1 MPPTNTSNNN
11 QTSIDKKQDESIKAT
26 KEALLQS
33 VIDLGASSNKVE
45 AIKKSMGEETSKQ
58 NMTETPKE
66 EALTKAP
73 NINTEVKSEDFT
85 SYDKYQK
92 ERELLRIFEDID
104 NKERSSVE
112 NLDPND
118 IDHKV
123 FKGELEKFLVENGK
137 SWASETDKKAELWIW
152 EKFGK
157 FKKTEAKDSSDAKIH
172 IEFEK
177 PDKNPYWGNATL
189 AKEHASILM
198 SAEKDTPGYMIGKE
212 LLVLQADIRRKI
224 GLDINPEPNDNA
236 DVYVHR
242 LMHKLQE
249 HKKSMLSQPE
259 NKPKQEAITE
269 IHGIKI
275 KDWNDAM
282 DYMFRE
288 RGITFDAFN
297 KHEKESRLQQIFGYN
312 KVEIQYIESIG
323 KPSKVIKMDY
333 FRDLPEWQIIEKI
346 PAKYFFNFKNVKL
359 SDGKILLQADIDTL
373 FKAGI
378 LKDEIVVSD
387 KEITH
392 NYSLT
397 RKNELEE
404 IQKIYQPNS
413 PVSEPYDYE
422 NIEQYIERV
431 TKDAQK
437 DNNFNY

>member
-11 QTSIDKKQDESIKAT
+11 QTPIDKPENQTIKET

-33 VIDLGASSNKVE
+33 VIDLGANPDKVE
-45 AIKKSMGEETSKQ
+45 AIKKSMGGEISPQAEV
-58 NMTETPKE
+58 ETPKNE
-66 EALTKAP
+66 PTKITP
-73 NINTEVKSEDFT
+73 SVNTESNNQEFT
-85 SYDKYQK
+85 SYDKYTK
-92 ERELLRIFEDID
+92 ERELLKVFEDTD
-104 NKERSSVE
+104 KENTPVE
-112 NLDPND
+112 NPNSDD
-118 IDHKV
+118 IDHKA

-212 LLVLQADIRRKI
+212 LLALKTDIKRKI
-224 GLDINPEPNDNA
+224 GFEVNPEPNDNA

-249 HKKSMLSQPE
+249 HKKSILSQPE
-259 NKPKQEAITE
+259 SKPKKKIITE

-275 KDWNDAM
+275 KNWNEAM
-282 DYMFRE
+282 DFMFRE

-297 KHEKESRLQQIFGYN
+297 KHEKESKLQQIFGHN
-312 KVEIQYIESIG
+312 KEEIQYIESIG
-323 KPSKVIKMDY
+323 KPTKVIKMDY
-333 FRDLPEWQIIEKI
+333 FRDLPEWSIIEKI
-346 PAKYFFNFKNVKL
+346 PAKYFFDFKNVKL
-359 SDGKILLQADIDTL
+359 SDGKILLQTDIDTL
-373 FKAGI
+373 FKAGV
-378 LKDEIVVSD
+378 LKDEVVVSD

-392 NYSLT
+392 NYSLN

-404 IQKIYQPNS
+404 ISEIYQPNS
-413 PVSEPYDYE
+413 PLSKPFDYE
-422 NIEQYIERV
+422 NIEQYIERL
-431 TKDAQK
+431 TKDAEK